1 MWKTDCP
8 ITDRRG
14 QRGAIL
20 ATVVI
25 IAGVLFILVGVAW
38 TYFTMA
44 ARTAAFTAGR
54 TRALA
59 SAEAG
64 VALAIHYLQSLEEK
78 PASGEP
84 FPVVMEG
91 DSSGWTLLPG
101 GGRARI
107 VIDPY
112 NMTGGPW
119 QNGAVQIRTMG
130 LSGGY
135 TRSITAGAAPAYP
148 SSYGLLTAE
157 GIPEGFF
164 VDGRIVNGAVHSN
177 GPIYFSSFSPD
188 STGDPHGEMFSTT
201 TEGGFHFSGWGRC
214 DTPHPEGSSIWVM
227 PYARH
232 RQGSPYWRPAAP
244 PIDFAR
250 MDSHFR
256 GLLSSSG
263 PNTLR
268 VSAQRLLLDGN
279 RVRFKESLN
288 SPERSLDIT
297 EATLIIADNGFAPVV
312 VKSLQPTQHPL
323 TVMTRNGMII
333 GGPVDGG
340 TVGSGGPLGLVS
352 MGDVIIADDPD
363 ATGSPDWPGQWNIE
377 TDRPFLIRASIAVP
391 NGTLRA
397 EVPYRP
403 QERTRVT
410 VNGSLTQR
418 LMGRMNSA
426 ASGYDLGVSWDQGL
440 GGLHP
445 PHFPLL
451 GRWNIH
457 SWLIDPPREENYDMG
472 SDMV

>member
-1 MWKTDCP
+1 MKMCQTQRP

-44 ARTAAFTAGR
+44 ARTAAFATGR

-78 PASGEP
+78 PSSGEP
-84 FPVVMEG
+84 FPVIMDG
-91 DSSGWTLLPG
+91 DSSGWTVLPG

-130 LSGGY
+130 LSGEY

-157 GIPEGFF
+157 GIPQGFF

-177 GPIYFSSFSPD
+177 GPIYFSSSSPD

-201 TEGGFHFSGWGRC
+201 AEGGFHFSGWGRW

-244 PIDFAR
+244 AIDFAR
-250 MDSHFR
+250 MDSQFR

-263 PNTLR
+263 PNTVR
-268 VSAQRLLLDGN
+268 VSARRLLLDGN

-312 VKSLQPTQHPL
+312 VKSLQTTQHPL
-323 TVMTRNGMII
+323 TVITRNGMII

-340 TVGSGGPLGLVS
+340 DSWLRGAPGACIHGGCNHSRRPGCHGLAGLARSVEHRDRQPL
-352 MGDVIIADDPD
+352 PH
-363 ATGSPDWPGQWNIE
+363 Q
-377 TDRPFLIRASIAVP
+377 ASIAAP
-391 NGTLRA
+391 NGSLRA

-403 QERTRVT
+403 EERTRVT

-418 LMGRMNSA
+418 RMGRMNSA

-445 PHFPLL
+445 PIFPFWED
-451 GRWNIH
+451 GT
-457 SWLIDPPREENYDMG
+457 STAG
-472 SDMV
+472 

>member
-1 MWKTDCP
+1 
-8 ITDRRG
+8 
-14 QRGAIL
+14 
-20 ATVVI
+20 
-25 IAGVLFILVGVAW
+25 
-38 TYFTMA
+38 
-44 ARTAAFTAGR
+44 
-54 TRALA
+54 
-59 SAEAG
+59 
-64 VALAIHYLQSLEEK
+64 
-78 PASGEP
+78 
-84 FPVVMEG
+84 
-91 DSSGWTLLPG
+91 
-101 GGRARI
+101 
-107 VIDPY
+107 
-112 NMTGGPW
+112 
-119 QNGAVQIRTMG
+119 
-130 LSGGY
+130 
-135 TRSITAGAAPAYP
+135 
-148 SSYGLLTAE
+148 
-157 GIPEGFF
+157 
-164 VDGRIVNGAVHSN
+164 
-177 GPIYFSSFSPD
+177 
-188 STGDPHGEMFSTT
+188 
-201 TEGGFHFSGWGRC
+201 
-214 DTPHPEGSSIWVM
+214 
-227 PYARH
+227 
-232 RQGSPYWRPAAP
+232 
-244 PIDFAR
+244 

-457 SWLIDPPREENYDMG
+457 SWLIDPPRDENYDMG